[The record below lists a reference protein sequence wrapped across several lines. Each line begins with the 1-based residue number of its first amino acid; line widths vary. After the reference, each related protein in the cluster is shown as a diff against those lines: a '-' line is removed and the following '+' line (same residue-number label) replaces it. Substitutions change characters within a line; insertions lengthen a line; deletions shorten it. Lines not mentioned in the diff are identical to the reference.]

1 MNSTSQEQTLVAELA
16 KAASDSKDKEFLRYE
31 NSSYTFGQIHS
42 AVEERG
48 SRLASL
54 GIAPGDRVGIRLPN
68 GPDWVIALLAIHR
81 IEAIAVPINY
91 AYAVSDLNHVLTD
104 SGAKAVV
111 TDSNDV
117 LEKTD
122 YFQSGNLVLIND
134 FDQDQDIPLN
144 AEIPAASDIRA
155 SAIAN
160 LQYTSGTTGF
170 PKACMLPQSYWY
182 DLGSIAGENANAS
195 SSDVALT
202 AQPFSYIDPQWNVAM
217 CLIYRFPLVIAPR
230 FSASQFWHW
239 VRTEKVTLFY
249 VLGTMPT
256 LLYKQQPSELD
267 RENDVRLVMCSGI
280 PPKLH
285 STLEERWGAPW
296 REAYGLTETG
306 IDIRVPVE
314 NTETVGSGVIG
325 WTVPS
330 KTAKVLG
337 EDGSEVGRGE
347 VGELV
352 ITGRPMMRGYWN
364 RPEAN
369 EEALKDGW
377 FYTGDL
383 VSQREDGAFQL
394 VGRLKDMVR
403 RGGENISSAEV
414 ENVANEHPQV
424 LSSAVVA
431 VQDDL
436 WGEEVKLIVQPRTR
450 IQDSRQFAEEL
461 YVFIKDNLAKFKVPS
476 YISFVDEFPLTPS
489 ERIAKAKIPNADKR
503 EGPDVF
509 VMK

>member
-1 MNSTSQEQTLVAELA
+1 
-16 KAASDSKDKEFLRYE
+16 
-31 NSSYTFGQIHS
+31 
-42 AVEERG
+42 
-48 SRLASL
+48 
-54 GIAPGDRVGIRLPN
+54 
-68 GPDWVIALLAIHR
+68 
-81 IEAIAVPINY
+81 
-91 AYAVSDLNHVLTD
+91 
-104 SGAKAVV
+104 
-111 TDSNDV
+111 
-117 LEKTD
+117 
-122 YFQSGNLVLIND
+122 
-134 FDQDQDIPLN
+134 
-144 AEIPAASDIRA
+144 
-155 SAIAN
+155 
-160 LQYTSGTTGF
+160 
-170 PKACMLPQSYWY
+170 
-182 DLGSIAGENANAS
+182 
-195 SSDVALT
+195 
-202 AQPFSYIDPQWNVAM
+202 
-217 CLIYRFPLVIAPR
+217 
-230 FSASQFWHW
+230 
-239 VRTEKVTLFY
+239 
-249 VLGTMPT
+249 MPT

-369 EEALKDGW
+369 EEVLKDGW

>member
-1 MNSTSQEQTLVAELA
+1 
-16 KAASDSKDKEFLRYE
+16 
-31 NSSYTFGQIHS
+31 
-42 AVEERG
+42 
-48 SRLASL
+48 
-54 GIAPGDRVGIRLPN
+54 
-68 GPDWVIALLAIHR
+68 
-81 IEAIAVPINY
+81 
-91 AYAVSDLNHVLTD
+91 
-104 SGAKAVV
+104 
-111 TDSNDV
+111 
-117 LEKTD
+117 
-122 YFQSGNLVLIND
+122 
-134 FDQDQDIPLN
+134 
-144 AEIPAASDIRA
+144 
-155 SAIAN
+155 
-160 LQYTSGTTGF
+160 
-170 PKACMLPQSYWY
+170 
-182 DLGSIAGENANAS
+182 
-195 SSDVALT
+195 
-202 AQPFSYIDPQWNVAM
+202 
-217 CLIYRFPLVIAPR
+217 
-230 FSASQFWHW
+230 
-239 VRTEKVTLFY
+239 
-249 VLGTMPT
+249 
-256 LLYKQQPSELD
+256 D
-267 RENDVRLVMCSGI
+267 RENDVRLLMCSGI

-394 VGRLKDMVR
+394 VGRLKDLVR

-461 YVFIKDNLAKFKVPS
+461 YAFIKDNLAKFKVPS